1 MLQNAQES
9 AENEKIVQKICPTG
23 CIKVRVGKTA
33 KNGLGHQRHFLSN
46 KIVILPFFK
55 TILSKLSFWS
65 MEKLLES
72 KSKFISQVTPKF
84 FTSLIITVEN
94 LPIDK
99 LVSKVLSKGLPAI
112 TYF

>member
-1 MLQNAQES
+1 
-9 AENEKIVQKICPTG
+9 
-23 CIKVRVGKTA
+23 
-33 KNGLGHQRHFLSN
+33 
-46 KIVILPFFK
+46 
-55 TILSKLSFWS
+55 

-72 KSKFISQVTPKF
+72 KSKFISQVTPII